1 MICDLAE
8 TYHIFNYREL
18 PVKLLAA
25 LVSGLRADSRV
36 KMKITGAK
44 VPDNIAILSLI
55 YDRLTQWNWANSEDG
70 RHNRNR
76 PASLYEQLTSEP
88 KKSEIMA
95 FDSGEDFDAAYAAAA
110 GRR

>member
-76 PASLYEQLTSEP
+76 PKSLYEQLTKETEP
-88 KKSEIMA
+88 DVMS
-95 FDSGEDFDAAYAAAA
+95 FDSGCDFDAAYAAAA